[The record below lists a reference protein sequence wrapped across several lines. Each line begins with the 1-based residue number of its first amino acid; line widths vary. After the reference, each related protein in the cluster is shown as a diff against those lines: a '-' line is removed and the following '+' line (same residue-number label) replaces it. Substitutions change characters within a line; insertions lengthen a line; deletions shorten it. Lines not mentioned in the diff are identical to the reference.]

1 MVCHYSTLSGEAH
14 IIMLVTT
21 RMQMNARPTVM
32 TRNRMPCFLSQIR
45 DLGPWAV
52 AVSLSGGAG
61 EDASAGVP
69 VEVLG
74 VLIYSQ

>member
-1 MVCHYSTLSGEAH
+1 
-14 IIMLVTT
+14 
-21 RMQMNARPTVM
+21 MNARPIAM

-61 EDASAGVP
+61 EVASAGVP
-69 VEVLG
+69 VEAFG
-74 VLIYSQ
+74 VLIYNP